1 MKIVHAVCTDA
12 FAGVER
18 HVALLAAAQA
28 DHGHEVVVAG
38 GHAPTM
44 SAVMDR
50 SDIRHIP
57 ARTVTRMRSVLNL
70 LGDNDVFNVHMTAA
84 EIAAAMAWESRHVPV
99 VATRHF
105 AAHRGQSSWAAGVVS
120 RWAARRIAAQI
131 AVSRYVAE
139 HVEPPA
145 TVVLSGVASTET
157 TNPVGSRS
165 RTVLVAQR
173 LQPEKRTG
181 DAIECFAASGLA
193 ASGWRLDIAGSGA
206 DLGRLRELVA
216 QRGLGSS
223 VRFLGQRRDVGALMT
238 DAAILLA
245 PRPDEAL
252 GLTVLEAM
260 SHELPVVA
268 AHGGGHLETIGTV
281 APELCYPVG
290 DLSAGAEILRMLAAD
305 EAQRGELGA
314 RLREVQQGQF
324 SLEAQACATEAVYR
338 SVL

>member
-290 DLSAGAEILRMLAAD
+290 DLSTAAEILRMLAAD

>member
-1 MKIVHAVCTDA
+1 MRIVHAVCTDA

-18 HVALLAAAQA
+18 HVAVLAAAQA
-28 DHGHEVVVAG
+28 DRGHEVVVAG
-38 GHAPTM
+38 GHAATM
-44 SAVMDR
+44 TAVMDR
-50 SDIRHIP
+50 SQIRHIP
-57 ARTVTRMRSVLNL
+57 ARTITAMRSILNR
-70 LGDNDVFNVHMTAA
+70 LGDADIFNVHMTAA
-84 EIAAAMAWESRHVPV
+84 EIAAATAWQSRHVPV

-145 TVVLSGVASTET
+145 TVVLSGVGSTEMS
-157 TNPVGSRS
+157 NPVASRS

-181 DAIECFAASGLA
+181 DAIQCFAASGLA
-193 ASGWRLDIAGSGA
+193 ASGWHLDIAGSGA
-206 DLGRLRELVA
+206 DLGRLRDVVA
-216 QRGLGSS
+216 QCGLDSS
-223 VRFLGQRRDVGALMT
+223 VRFLGQRRDIGILMAN
-238 DAAILLA
+238 AAILLA

-268 AHGGGHLETIGTV
+268 ANGGGHLETIGAI

-290 DLSAGAEILRMLAAD
+290 DLSAGAEILRMLAAN
-305 EAQRGELGA
+305 EAQRGQLGA
-314 RLREVQQGQF
+314 RLRAAQRAQF

>member
-18 HVALLAAAQA
+18 HVAVLAAAQA

-50 SDIRHIP
+50 PDIRHIP
-57 ARTVTRMRSVLNL
+57 ARTVRRMRSVLNL
-70 LGDNDVFNVHMTAA
+70 LGDADIFNVHMTAA
-84 EIAAAMAWESRHVPV
+84 EIAAAMAWKSRHVPV

-105 AAHRGQSSWAAGVVS
+105 AARRGQSSWAAGVVS
-120 RWAARRIAAQI
+120 RWASRRIAAQI

-139 HVEPPA
+139 HVEQPA
-145 TVVLSGVASTET
+145 TVVLSGVASAELS
-157 TNPVGSRS
+157 NRAASRS
-165 RTVLVAQR
+165 RMVLVAQR
-173 LQPEKRTG
+173 LQPEKRTA
-181 DAIECFAASGLA
+181 DAIECFATSGLA
-193 ASGWRLDIAGSGA
+193 AAGWHLDIAGSGA
-206 DLGRLRELVA
+206 DLGRLRALVA
-216 QRGLGSS
+216 ERGLDSS
-223 VRFLGQRRDVGALMT
+223 VRFLGLRRDVDALMA

-260 SHELPVVA
+260 SHGLPVVA
-268 AHGGGHLETIGTV
+268 ANGGGHLETVGSV

-290 DLSAGAEILRMLAAD
+290 NLSAGADILRALAAD
-305 EAQRGELGA
+305 EVLRGELGA
-314 RLREVQQGQF
+314 RLRSAQQGEF

>member
-1 MKIVHAVCTDA
+1 MRIVHAVCTDA

-18 HVALLAAAQA
+18 HVAVLAAAQA
-28 DHGHEVVVAG
+28 DRGHEVVVAG

-44 SAVMDR
+44 SAVINR
-50 SDIRHIP
+50 ADIRHIP
-57 ARTVTRMRSVLNL
+57 ARTVRRMRSVLNR
-70 LGDNDVFNVHMTAA
+70 LGDADIFNVHMTAA
-84 EIAAAMAWESRHVPV
+84 EIAAATAWKSRHVPV

-105 AAHRGQSSWAAGVVS
+105 AARRGQSSWAAGVVS

-145 TVVLSGVASTET
+145 TVVLSGVVSTEMS
-157 TNPVGSRS
+157 NPVGSRS

-173 LQPEKRTG
+173 LQREKRTG

-193 ASGWRLDIAGSGA
+193 ETGWHLDIAGSGA
-206 DLGRLRELVA
+206 DLGRLQALVA
-216 QRGLGSS
+216 QRGLDSS
-223 VRFLGQRRDVGALMT
+223 VRFLGLRRDVGALMA

-260 SHELPVVA
+260 SHALPVVA
-268 AHGGGHLETIGTV
+268 ANGGGHLETIGAV
-281 APELCYPVG
+281 APELCYPEG
-290 DLSAGAEILRMLAAD
+290 DLSAGADILRMLAAD
-305 EAQRGELGA
+305 EAQRGQFGG
-314 RLREVQQGQF
+314 RLREAQRGRF
-324 SLEAQACATEAVYR
+324 SLEAQACATETVYR

>member
-1 MKIVHAVCTDA
+1 MRIVHAVCTDA

-18 HVALLAAAQA
+18 HVAVLAAAQA
-28 DHGHEVVVAG
+28 DRGHEVVVAG

-44 SAVMDR
+44 SAVINR
-50 SDIRHIP
+50 ADIRHIP
-57 ARTVTRMRSVLNL
+57 ARTVRRMRSVLNR
-70 LGDNDVFNVHMTAA
+70 LGDADIFNVHMTAA
-84 EIAAAMAWESRHVPV
+84 EIAAATAWKSRHVPV

-105 AAHRGQSSWAAGVVS
+105 AARRGQSSWAAGVVS

-145 TVVLSGVASTET
+145 TVVLSGVASTEM

-173 LQPEKRTG
+173 LQQEKRTG

-193 ASGWRLDIAGSGA
+193 ETGWHLDIAGSGA
-206 DLGRLRELVA
+206 DLGRLQALVA
-216 QRGLGSS
+216 QRGLDSS
-223 VRFLGQRRDVGALMT
+223 VRFLGLRRDVGALMA

-260 SHELPVVA
+260 SHALPVVA
-268 AHGGGHLETIGTV
+268 ANGGGHLETIGAV

-290 DLSAGAEILRMLAAD
+290 DLSAGADILRMLAAD
-305 EAQRGELGA
+305 EAQRGQFGG
-314 RLREVQQGQF
+314 RLREAQRGRF